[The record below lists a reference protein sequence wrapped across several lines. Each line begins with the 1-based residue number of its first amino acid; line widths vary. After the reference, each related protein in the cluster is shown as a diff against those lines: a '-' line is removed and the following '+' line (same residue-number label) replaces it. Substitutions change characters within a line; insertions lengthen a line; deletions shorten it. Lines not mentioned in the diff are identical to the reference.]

1 MTYLARQETLPL
13 EQFAT
18 ACGLHPDLVRR
29 FVVLGLLEHERHGD
43 REIWFRRAQ
52 LTRVARLL
60 RLRDDLSLNYAA
72 LGLVIELLDRID
84 VLEDQVRRS
93 TTNETET

>member
-1 MTYLARQETLPL
+1 MTYLVRQESLTL
-13 EQFAT
+13 EQFAD

-43 REIWFRRAQ
+43 RELWFRRAQ

-60 RLRDDLSLNYAA
+60 RLREDLSLNYAA
-72 LGLVIELLDRID
+72 LGLVVELLDRID
-84 VLEDQVRRS
+84 SLEDELRRS